1 MIEVRI
7 LRFLAFKS
15 PVLFIALMSLSG
27 AFGQQVMVPA
37 VHDVVQLS
45 ASGSIE
51 VEQDL
56 LSLSLTTT
64 RDGADASLVQSQ
76 LKAALDG
83 ALLEA
88 KKAAQPGLLDVRTG
102 NFSLQ
107 PRYGRDGKPAGW
119 QGSAELILEG
129 RDLGRISVLAGKIQG
144 LTVGSVRFG
153 LSLEQRDKIEQQA
166 QTIAIARFKARA
178 TDLAKAFGFGGYAL
192 REIQVSSNEQGLT
205 PRPRMMAMEARVTA
219 LDAPVPVE
227 AGKVTVV
234 VTVAGTVQL
243 K

>member
-1 MIEVRI
+1 MIGVRI
-7 LRFLAFKS
+7 LRFLTFKS
-15 PVLFIALMSLSG
+15 PVLFIALMSLGG

-37 VHDVVQLS
+37 LHDVVHLS

-102 NFSLQ
+102 NFS
-107 PRYGRDGKPAGW
+107 
-119 QGSAELILEG
+119 
-129 RDLGRISVLAGKIQG
+129 
-144 LTVGSVRFG
+144 
-153 LSLEQRDKIEQQA
+153 
-166 QTIAIARFKARA
+166 
-178 TDLAKAFGFGGYAL
+178 
-192 REIQVSSNEQGLT
+192 
-205 PRPRMMAMEARVTA
+205 
-219 LDAPVPVE
+219 
-227 AGKVTVV
+227 
-234 VTVAGTVQL
+234 
-243 K
+243 